1 MDRALGYMAGAL
13 SPASDSAIKRPHS
26 FGLIILFLRASVSS
40 AVIYRGW
47 TTGSLRSISPINNMI
62 VRWTKKW
69 RQGFLRRYWR
79 KVEAKHGIIVMMF

>member
-1 MDRALGYMAGAL
+1 MDRALGYMAGPL

-40 AVIYRGW
+40 AVMYRDW
-47 TTGSLRSISPINNMI
+47 TTGSLRSITINNMV

-79 KVEAKHGIIVMMF
+79 KVETKHGS